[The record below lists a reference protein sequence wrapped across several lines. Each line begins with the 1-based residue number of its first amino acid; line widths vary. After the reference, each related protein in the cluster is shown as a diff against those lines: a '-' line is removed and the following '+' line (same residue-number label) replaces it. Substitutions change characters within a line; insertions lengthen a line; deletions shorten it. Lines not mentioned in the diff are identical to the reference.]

1 MFIALPHHNQTKEK
15 IKRWKKRPKIKKK
28 KFFLKKENEGK
39 KEKEGKKGEERSKV
53 PGMVSAISGR
63 ESSE

>member
-1 MFIALPHHNQTKEK
+1 MSRQERDELLGNRMREKGGKEAS
-15 IKRWKKRPKIKKK
+15 RVEN
-28 KFFLKKENEGK
+28 KENEGK